1 MEITNIQNSRNSTN
15 TPNFLWLRD
24 ISYDEISQVGGKAS
38 SLGEMYNN
46 LSNLGIKVP
55 NAFTLTT
62 HLFRQFMQ
70 NIQSQIDEIIYEI
83 DIDDPKSLKIHASKV
98 RNIISNQDFPDNIKY
113 DIIHEYLN
121 LSAEYN
127 QDFSDVAVRS
137 SSVAE
142 DLTDCSF
149 AGMYDTFLNISN
161 TKDLLH
167 AVKKC
172 YASLYNDRAILY
184 RLKANTTFDDIS
196 LAVVI
201 QKMVRSQSSGVAFTA
216 DVESSF
222 SDVVVINSSYG
233 LCELVV
239 QGEQIVPDEFVV
251 YKPTLKKG
259 YNAIVSKKLGDKK
272 VEMVYSDSGVDI
284 QPTTSRQQQS
294 FSLTDDEV
302 IQLATSCV
310 NIERHYQQKYNHRH
324 IDVEFAKD
332 AHNGEIYIVQARPLT
347 TFKTVETVY
356 TQYEI
361 SPGHNQI
368 LSGIAVGDKVYSG
381 TVKVIDNLDDD
392 IEFNEGDILCTKY
405 TSPDWEP
412 LMKKAGAILT
422 DFGGRTSHAS
432 IICRE
437 WGKCCIVG
445 LKNATKVLESDE
457 KITASCAE
465 GETGHVYLGFV
476 DYKINKIPLN
486 NIENHNYMLNLA
498 SPDYAFKYHHLP
510 NKGIGLLR
518 VEFIINNYIGVH
530 PLAVLDSR
538 NDSQLEAEIQKLSTG
553 YFSPVDFFI
562 NKFAHGIAKIACSVY
577 PEDCITRT
585 SDFKTNEYSKLLG
598 GKYYEPDEENPM
610 IGFRGASRYYSD
622 EYEPAFRMEC
632 KAIYK
637 ARTEYGLDN
646 IHVMIPFCRT
656 VEEFQKVSKIMN
668 ECGLVSGENGLKIG
682 IMCELPSNVVMAEEF
697 CEVADFFS
705 IGSNDLTQLTL
716 GLDRDSQKISHLF
729 DERHP
734 AVLRQIS
741 KVIEV
746 CKSKGVK
753 IGICGDAPSTYP
765 DFSEF
770 LLECGIST
778 ISLTPDAILKVL
790 KK

>member
-1 MEITNIQNSRNSTN
+1 MENTNIQNLRNSTN

-70 NIQSQIDEIIYEI
+70 NIQSQIDEIISGI
-83 DIDDPKSLKIHASKV
+83 DIDDQKSLKIHASKV

-113 DIIHEYLN
+113 DIIHEYFS

-127 QDFSDVAVRS
+127 QENTDVAIRS

-222 SDVVVINSSYG
+222 SDVIVVNSSYG
-233 LCELVV
+233 LCELIV

-310 NIERHYQQKYNHRH
+310 NIEHHYQQKYNHRH

-347 TFKTVETVY
+347 TFKEVETVY

-368 LSGIAVGDKVYSG
+368 LSGIAVGDKVYAG
-381 TVKVIDNLDDD
+381 TVKVIDNLDDE

-445 LKNATKVLESDE
+445 LKNATEVLERGE

-486 NIENHNYMLNLA
+486 NISNHNYMLNLA

-530 PLAVLDSR
+530 PLAVLNSQ
-538 NDSQLEAEIQKLSTG
+538 NDSQLETEIQKLSKG

-577 PEDCITRT
+577 PDDCITRT

-610 IGFRGASRYYSD
+610 IGFRGASRYYSE

-716 GLDRDSQKISHLF
+716 GLDRDSEKISHLF

-746 CKSKGVK
+746 CNSKGVK

-765 DFSEF
+765 DFTEF

>member
-1 MEITNIQNSRNSTN
+1 MTS
-15 TPNFLWLRD
+15 NFLWLRE
-24 ISYDEISQVGGKAS
+24 ITYQKISQVGGKAS

-46 LSNLGIKVP
+46 LYNAGVQVP
-55 NAFTLTT
+55 NAFVLTT
-62 HLFRQFMQ
+62 HLFRQFMK
-70 NIQSQIDEIIYEI
+70 NIQSEI
-83 DIDDPKSLKIHASKV
+83 DNIISEIDVDDSDSLRFNASKV
-98 RNIISNQDFPDNIKY
+98 RDIILNQNFSDDLKY
-113 DIIHEYLN
+113 DIIHEYFN

-127 QDFSDVAVRS
+127 QENTDVAVRS

-161 TKDLLH
+161 TNDLLRSI
-167 AVKKC
+167 KKC

-184 RLKANTTFDDIS
+184 RLKANQTFSDIS

-201 QKMVRSQSSGVAFTA
+201 QKMVCSHSSGVAFTA

-222 SDVVVINSSYG
+222 SNVIVINSSYG

-239 QGEQIVPDEFVV
+239 QGEQIVPDEFIV

-259 YNAIVSKKLGDKK
+259 YNSIISKKIGDKPVK
-272 VEMVYSDSGVDI
+272 MVYSDSGVDI
-284 QPTTSRQQQS
+284 KPTTLQQQQS
-294 FSLTDDEV
+294 FSLSNEDI
-302 IQLATSCV
+302 IQLSKWCLK
-310 NIERHYQQKYNHRH
+310 IEEYYQKKYKHHH
-324 IDVEFAKD
+324 IDIEFAKD
-332 AHNGEIYIVQARPLT
+332 IHTHKIYIVQARPLT
-347 TFKTVETVY
+347 TFKKVETFY
-356 TQYEI
+356 SQYEMT
-361 SPGHNQI
+361 SDNNPI
-368 LSGIAVGDKVYSG
+368 LSGIAVGDKIYSG
-381 TVKVIDNLDDD
+381 NVRIIHNLNDDF
-392 IEFNEGDILCTKY
+392 EFNEGDILCTRY

-422 DFGGRTSHAS
+422 DCGGRTSHAS

-445 LKNATKVLESDE
+445 LKNATEVLEQKE
-457 KITASCAE
+457 NITASCAE
-465 GETGHVYLGFV
+465 GEIGKIYTGLL

-486 NIENHNYMLNLA
+486 IIGEHNYMLNLA

-530 PLAVLDSR
+530 PLAVLNSQ
-538 NDSQLEAEIQKLSTG
+538 NDYQLETEIQRLSIG
-553 YFSPVDFFI
+553 YSSPVDFFI

-577 PEDCITRT
+577 PDDCITRT

-598 GKYYEPDEENPM
+598 GKYYELNEENPM
-610 IGFRGASRYYSD
+610 IGFRGASRYYSE
-622 EYEPAFRMEC
+622 EYESAFRMEC

-668 ECGLVSGENGLKIG
+668 ECGLVSGENRLKIG

-716 GLDRDSQKISHLF
+716 GLDRDSDKINHLF

-741 KVIEV
+741 KVIDV

-753 IGICGDAPSTYP
+753 IGICGDAPSTHP

-770 LLECGIST
+770 LLKCGIST
-778 ISLTPDAILKVL
+778 ISLTPDAILRIL

>member
-1 MEITNIQNSRNSTN
+1 MENTNIQNLRNSTN

-70 NIQSQIDEIIYEI
+70 NIQSQIDEIISGI
-83 DIDDPKSLKIHASKV
+83 DIDDQKSLKIHASKV

-113 DIIHEYLN
+113 DIIHEYFS

-127 QDFSDVAVRS
+127 QENTDVAIRS

-222 SDVVVINSSYG
+222 SDVIVVNSSYG

-310 NIERHYQQKYNHRH
+310 NIEHHYQQKYNHRH

-347 TFKTVETVY
+347 TFKEVETVY

-368 LSGIAVGDKVYSG
+368 LSGIAVGDKVYAG
-381 TVKVIDNLDDD
+381 TVKVIDNLDDE

-445 LKNATKVLESDE
+445 LKNATEVLERGE

-486 NIENHNYMLNLA
+486 NISNHNYMLNLA

-530 PLAVLDSR
+530 PLAVLNSQ
-538 NDSQLEAEIQKLSTG
+538 NDSQLETEIQKLSKG

-562 NKFAHGIAKIACSVY
+562 NKFSHGIAKIACSVY
-577 PEDCITRT
+577 PDDCITRT
-585 SDFKTNEYSKLLG
+585 SDFKTNEYSLH
-598 GKYYEPDEENPM
+598 
-610 IGFRGASRYYSD
+610 I
-622 EYEPAFRMEC
+622 
-632 KAIYK
+632 
-637 ARTEYGLDN
+637 T
-646 IHVMIPFCRT
+646 HV
-656 VEEFQKVSKIMN
+656 KS
-668 ECGLVSGENGLKIG
+668 
-682 IMCELPSNVVMAEEF
+682 
-697 CEVADFFS
+697 S
-705 IGSNDLTQLTL
+705 ICD
-716 GLDRDSQKISHLF
+716 
-729 DERHP
+729 
-734 AVLRQIS
+734 
-741 KVIEV
+741 
-746 CKSKGVK
+746 C
-753 IGICGDAPSTYP
+753 
-765 DFSEF
+765 
-770 LLECGIST
+770 
-778 ISLTPDAILKVL
+778 
-790 KK
+790 